1 MAGTVMADTMAERM
15 NTWSTVAN
23 IVQRNELR
31 LFEYEQSEIDTVDTA
46 TFCSLGFG
54 YDVT

>member
-1 MAGTVMADTMAERM
+1 MADTMAERM